1 VWPLFGASNQLLAG
15 LALLAVAAWLKNAA
29 RNHRM
34 LIFPM
39 VFMILVTLSSLFLT
53 FKGKVAVIAAGQG
66 DMFAAYLQAGL
77 AAVLFIL
84 SLFLVR
90 EAWPV
95 LRGTKTK

>member
-29 RNHRM
+29 RNHKM
-34 LIFPM
+34 MIFPM
-39 VFMILVTLSSLFLT
+39 VFMILVTLTSLFLS
-53 FKGKVAVIAAGQG
+53 FKAKVGVIMAGQG
-66 DMFAAYLQAGL
+66 DMTTAWMQAGL

-84 SLFLVR
+84 ALFLVR

-95 LRGTKTK
+95 LRSKKA